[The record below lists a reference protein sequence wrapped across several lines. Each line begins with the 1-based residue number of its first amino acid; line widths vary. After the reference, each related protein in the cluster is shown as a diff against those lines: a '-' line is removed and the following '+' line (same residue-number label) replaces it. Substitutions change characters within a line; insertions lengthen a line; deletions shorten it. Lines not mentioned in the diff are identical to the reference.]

1 MHLLALALVSVW
13 AIAAGGDEPPLLD
26 MVRVFLVLFFVPL
39 GSGNLL
45 LPILIALLGL
55 GGVDWLLRLHLRLF
69 LIVIVRVLL
78 FRLFLSRL
86 GLWKGVINYGFK
98 NRVACKY

>member
-26 MVRVFLVLFFVPL
+26 MVRVSLVLFFVPL
-39 GSGNLL
+39 GLGDLL
-45 LPILIALLGL
+45 FLILIAFLGL
-55 GGVDWLLRLHLRLF
+55 SGVDWLLPLRLL
-69 LIVIVRVLL
+69 LIFVTVRILI

-98 NRVACKY
+98 IE

>member
-1 MHLLALALVSVW
+1 MHLLALALVSVR

-39 GSGNLL
+39 GLGNLL
-45 LPILIALLGL
+45 LLILIAFLGL
-55 GGVDWLLRLHLRLF
+55 GGVDWLLPLRLL
-69 LIVIVRVLL
+69 LIVTVRILI

-86 GLWKGVINYGFK
+86 GLWKGIINYGFK